1 MAEELLGSALVTFR
15 EALEAGLIVAITVIT
30 LKKIS
35 KENLIKWAVLGVA
48 VSVVLGI
55 LAGSLVWIS
64 YGIFP
69 EKELFEAISAFIAVA
84 VLTTVIYWM
93 ARKGPQ
99 FSAEIKEKLGL
110 IGSAAG
116 VALFVFIIVFR
127 EAIETVLI
135 TAPYL
140 IRAPAETLAGIVV
153 GSLPAIGL
161 AAIIYYAGVRLNL
174 RKFFLITSILLV
186 FIASGLVGYGV
197 HELVEWA
204 EESGL
209 SGIIFEKAYDLGLP
223 KGHIMS
229 SEGVVGS
236 ILSVLVGYSDSMEWA
251 RVLAQFLYLALGLL
265 VVLRGYR
272 YI

>member
-1 MAEELLGSALVTFR
+1 M
-15 EALEAGLIVAITVIT
+15 
-30 LKKIS
+30 
-35 KENLIKWAVLGVA
+35 
-48 VSVVLGI
+48 
-55 LAGSLVWIS
+55 
-64 YGIFP
+64 
-69 EKELFEAISAFIAVA
+69 
-84 VLTTVIYWM
+84 
-93 ARKGPQ
+93 
-99 FSAEIKEKLGL
+99 
-110 IGSAAG
+110 
-116 VALFVFIIVFR
+116 FVFIIVFR